1 MSEQKRIHTG
11 SVGQIGPWDR
21 AKTLTL
27 TFSDGETALFG
38 VAATNLN
45 EGLGRYAQST
55 EYWAYSD
62 LSQLT
67 STSALSMVVESS
79 QLDEEGLDA
88 FLHRFDAQSPGWSQT
103 PPPWSRTP
111 YSYITGGRPVLF
123 SFADPD
129 LTDGVVM
136 GISLVLDTNA
146 RLRGVGWHKTCEP
159 SSGYNWTQPP
169 PCNVPVTLTLVGE
182 TNNPPERLVLPG
194 TVWWNVFQQIMFT
207 GSAGE

>member
-11 SVGQIGPWDR
+11 SIGQVGPWDR
-21 AKTLTL
+21 AETLRL
-27 TFSDGETALFG
+27 TFSDGGTKLFG
-38 VAATNLN
+38 VAATSLN
-45 EGLGRYAQST
+45 AGLVHYAQNT

-62 LSQLT
+62 LSSLT
-67 STSALSMVVESS
+67 STSTLSMLVESS
-79 QLDEEGLDA
+79 RLDDAGLAA
-88 FLHRFDAQSPGWSQT
+88 FLGEFDAQAPGWSQA
-103 PPPWSRTP
+103 PPPWSRMP

-129 LTDGVVM
+129 RTNGVVM

-146 RLRGVGWHKTCEP
+146 RLRGVGWHKTFEP
-159 SSGYNWTQPP
+159 ESGYNWVQPP
-169 PCNVPVTLTLVGE
+169 PRDASVTLTMVGE

-194 TVWWNVFQQIMFT
+194 TVWWNVFQQIMLT